1 MFIKGVKDIIRYSFV
16 AMFSTDVNHERNN
29 QSIFEEQQAKLQ
41 KIQELTNMLKD
52 TNENLTICEE
62 ILTTYLRKRLKV
74 LPFFVPSTMTIP
86 TSITT
91 VPPRP
96 ARVPTT
102 IPSTTPPTIPKK

>member
-1 MFIKGVKDIIRYSFV
+1 MFIKGVKNIIRYSFV

-62 ILTTYLRKRLKV
+62 ILTTYLRKRLKAKNEEIKRRNM
-74 LPFFVPSTMTIP
+74 LENKMTEILENLK
-86 TSITT
+86 TRLLIE
-91 VPPRP
+91 
-96 ARVPTT
+96 
-102 IPSTTPPTIPKK
+102 